1 MTTAPNT
8 YSTRVRRLAATFL
21 AITWLLLGCFTVP
34 CPAKQIEEYHV
45 KAVFLFNLAHFV
57 TWPIDPS
64 PTAPSFSIGIY
75 GEDPFGQVLDNVIKG
90 ETKFDKPITIKRYT
104 NLQELQKDPCNILF
118 VSAGAMNQWETIRDL
133 PTASAILT
141 VSDVA
146 GFPEKGGMVN
156 LLKAE
161 QRIQVEINR
170 AAVSQAGLVMSA
182 KLLILARLVP

>member
-1 MTTAPNT
+1 MATAPNT
-8 YSTRVRRLAATFL
+8 YSTRGRRLAATFL
-21 AITWLLLGCFTVP
+21 AIAWLLLGCFTVP
-34 CPAKQIEEYHV
+34 CSAKQIEEYHV

-90 ETKFDKPITIKRYT
+90 ETKFDKPITIKHYT

-118 VSAGAMNQWETIRDL
+118 VSARAMNQWETIRDL
-133 PTASAILT
+133 LAASAILT